1 MWKKILTFILGA
13 LFVLLFIVFVLGLVV
28 NRDLLSPDLYTQALE
43 ENNAYE
49 RVYTEFLADPL
60 VQQAFKGATG
70 IQIDLLSEEIYAQI
84 VSALYLIVPPQQME
98 AGMDAFFTNLTGYLK
113 GDLPELQEDVNFGSA
128 VTPEVLADH
137 VVKAAT
143 AIAIELVDK
152 SEPIVEKKTEQLI
165 EEDLVAYLDNFN
177 EGRLVPIPRRL
188 LRASVSSFTTA
199 ANEQLVTVMLGPANE
214 TASPETRL
222 QMEAALAE
230 DDLPSAIALAITE
243 RLKLVVEAKI
253 AFSEESLAESQALIG
268 ISGLAMALGE
278 TRDSVVGGLN
288 TARGYIDILQ
298 MALLPLAII
307 LVILLFII
315 VWLNSD
321 DFGSALRAAGWTLTI
336 ASGLVLLLWLVAGF
350 VLRAQVSSGLAAAA
364 LGPVSL
370 DAIVDDV
377 IGSLIRGVWES
388 IWTTALVFFI
398 LGLVFL
404 AFGYSRG
411 LLGFLEGLLSGVWA
425 YKWWVL
431 GGFILVFVLLP
442 LLIGL
447 FRGDARAANEPCNG
461 HPELCDRPINEVA
474 YASSHNSM
482 SIAEYGWVWPMHD
495 GTLTEQL
502 DAGVR
507 ALLIDTHYMDDPTV
521 REEFLNAVS
530 EESEDFET
538 QDIYELTDREAF
550 VMSLSDRSVDVVSKA
565 FSTVA
570 EPAQVDE
577 FLCHQF
583 CGLGWTPLADSLE
596 EIRVWLEENP
606 REVLFLIIQDEI
618 TPEDTDKDIIA
629 AGLDEFIYTHPEGA
643 PWPTLRQLID
653 SNERLLIMAE
663 NEGPPPAWY
672 TNAWDVTEETPYTF
686 IFPEQFS
693 CEPNRGDTE
702 KPFFLLNH
710 WIQRGSPNRV
720 DGALVNEY
728 DFLLARA
735 QQCAEERGKMP
746 NFVAVNWYRQGDL
759 FDVVDTLNGV
769 YEAQE

>member
-70 IQIDLLSEEIYAQI
+70 IQIDLLTEEIYAQI

-98 AGMDAFFTNLTGYLK
+98 AGVDAFFTGLTGYLK
-113 GDLPELQEDVNFGSA
+113 GDVPELQEDVNFGSA

-143 AIAIELVDK
+143 AIAIELIDK

-230 DDLPSAIALAITE
+230 DDLPSAISLAITE

-268 ISGLAMALGE
+268 ISGLAMAVGE
-278 TRDSVVGGLN
+278 TRDSVVAGLN
-288 TARGYIDILQ
+288 TARGYVDILQ
-298 MALLPLAII
+298 AALLPLAII
-307 LVILLFII
+307 LLVLLLII
-315 VWLNSD
+315 VWLNSED
-321 DFGSALRAAGWTLTI
+321 LSSALRAAGWTLTI
-336 ASGLVLLLWLVAGF
+336 ASGLVLLLWLIAGF
-350 VLRAQVSSGLAAAA
+350 VLRVQVSAGLAQAA
-364 LGPVSL
+364 LGPASL
-370 DAIVDDV
+370 DALVDDV

-388 IWTTALVFFI
+388 VWTTALVWLI
-398 LGLVFL
+398 IGLIFL

-411 LLGFLEGLLSGVWA
+411 LLGFLEGLLSGVWE

-431 GGFILVFVLLP
+431 GGFILIFVLLP
-442 LLIGL
+442 MLINI

-507 ALLIDTHYMDDPTV
+507 ALLIDTHYIEGPQE
-521 REEFLNAVS
+521 REEFIS
-530 EESEDFET
+530 
-538 QDIYELTDREAF
+538 
-550 VMSLSDRSVDVVSKA
+550 SLPPKGQDVVNKA
-565 FSTVA
+565 QETIV
-570 EPAQVDE
+570 EPAQEGE

-583 CGLGWTPLADSLE
+583 CGLGWTNLQESLQ
-596 EIRVWLEENP
+596 EIRVWLDENP
-606 REVLFLIIQDEI
+606 REVLFIIIQDEI
-618 TPEDTDKDIIA
+618 TPEDTEQAIIA
-629 AGLDEFIYTHPEGA
+629 AGLYEFIYTHPADA

-663 NEGPPPAWY
+663 NEGPPPDWY
-672 TNAWDVTEETPYTF
+672 INTWDVTEETPYTF

-693 CEPNRGDTE
+693 CEPNRGDTG

-720 DGALVNEY
+720 DGAIVNEY

-735 QQCAEERGKMP
+735 QQCAEERGQIP

-769 YEAQE
+769 YEVQE

>member
-1 MWKKILTFILGA
+1 MWKKIATFILGV
-13 LFVLLFIVFVLGLVV
+13 LFVLLFVVFVLGLVV
-28 NRDLLSPDLYTQALE
+28 TRDLLSPDLYTQTLE

-49 RVYTEFLADPL
+49 RVYTDFLADPA

-70 IQIDLLSEEIYAQI
+70 IQIDLLTEEAYAQI
-84 VSALYLIVPPQQME
+84 VGVLYLIVPPQRME
-98 AGMDAFFTNLTGYLK
+98 AGVDAFFTNLTGYLK
-113 GDLPELQEDVNFGSA
+113 GDTPKLQEDVNFGSA
-128 VTPEVLADH
+128 VTPEVLADR

-143 AIAIELVDK
+143 AVAINLVDK

-177 EGRLVPIPRRL
+177 QGRLVPIPRRL

-199 ANEQLVTVMLGPANE
+199 ANEQLVTLMLGPANE

-268 ISGLAMALGE
+268 ISGLAMAIGE
-278 TRDSVVGGLN
+278 TRDSVVAGLN

-298 MALLPLAII
+298 MALIPIAII
-307 LVILLFII
+307 LVILLLII
-315 VWLNSD
+315 VWLNSED
-321 DFGSALRAAGWTLTI
+321 LRSALRAAGWTLTI
-336 ASGLVLLLWLVAGF
+336 ASGLVLLLWLIAGYI
-350 VLRAQVSSGLAAAA
+350 LREQVTVGLAGTPF
-364 LGPVSL
+364 GPASL
-370 DAIVDDV
+370 DALVDDI
-377 IGSLIRGVWES
+377 IGSLIRGIWDS
-388 IWTTALVFFI
+388 LWTTALIWLVV
-398 LGLVFL
+398 GLVFL
-404 AFGYSRG
+404 VFGYSSA
-411 LLGFLEGLLSGVWA
+411 LLNFLENLLADVWE

-431 GGFILVFVLLP
+431 GGFIFLFVLLP
-442 LLIGL
+442 LLMGI
-447 FRGDARAANEPCNG
+447 FRQDARAAKEACNG

-502 DAGVR
+502 DAGIR
-507 ALLIDTHYMDDPTV
+507 ALLIDTHYIEGPQ
-521 REEFLNAVS
+521 E
-530 EESEDFET
+530 
-538 QDIYELTDREAF
+538 REAF
-550 VMSLSDRSVDVVSKA
+550 MNSLPPKGQDIVLKA
-565 FSTVA
+565 QDTIA
-570 EPAQVDE
+570 EPAQEGE
-577 FLCHQF
+577 FMCHQF
-583 CGLGWTPLADSLE
+583 CGLGWTNLDESLQ
-596 EIRVWLEENP
+596 EIRVWLDENP

-618 TPEDTDKDIIA
+618 TPEDTDQAVTA

-643 PWPTLRQLID
+643 SWPTLRQLID
-653 SNERLLIMAE
+653 SNERLIIMAE

-693 CEPNRGDTE
+693 CEPNRGDTG

-720 DGALVNEY
+720 DGAIVNEY
-728 DFLLARA
+728 NLLLDRA
-735 QQCAEERGKMP
+735 QQCAEERGQLP